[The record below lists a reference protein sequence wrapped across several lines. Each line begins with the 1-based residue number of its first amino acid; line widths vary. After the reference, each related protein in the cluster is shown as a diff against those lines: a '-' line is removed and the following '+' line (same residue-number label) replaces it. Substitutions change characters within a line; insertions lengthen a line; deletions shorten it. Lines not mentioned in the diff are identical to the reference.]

1 MRQEIAVGLRYVTG
15 HRWLRSIAAT
25 TGTSNFFGNVFGA
38 ILILYLTRERGLGPA
53 EIGFAFSI
61 GSLGVLLAALVTGRI
76 TRRLGVGR
84 TLVLMAIG
92 FSLSGLPVAFAPDT
106 VIFWAVALS
115 GFMGGFCG
123 VGWNINQ
130 VSLRQAITPPRMQ
143 GKMNAT
149 MRFIVWGTM
158 PIGAIIGG
166 ALGSVIGLQP
176 TIVIGAIGGLVAF
189 LPVTLSSVRHIVTMP
204 DQVDDGGVATA
215 SA

>member
-1 MRQEIAVGLRYVTG
+1 
-15 HRWLRSIAAT
+15 
-25 TGTSNFFGNVFGA
+25 
-38 ILILYLTRERGLGPA
+38 
-53 EIGFAFSI
+53 
-61 GSLGVLLAALVTGRI
+61 
-76 TRRLGVGR
+76 
-84 TLVLMAIG
+84 
-92 FSLSGLPVAFAPDT
+92 
-106 VIFWAVALS
+106 
-115 GFMGGFCG
+115 MGGFCG

>member
-1 MRQEIAVGLRYVTG
+1 
-15 HRWLRSIAAT
+15 
-25 TGTSNFFGNVFGA
+25 
-38 ILILYLTRERGLGPA
+38 
-53 EIGFAFSI
+53 
-61 GSLGVLLAALVTGRI
+61 
-76 TRRLGVGR
+76 
-84 TLVLMAIG
+84 MAIG
-92 FSLSGLPVAFAPDT
+92 FSLSGLPVAFAPDA

-204 DQVDDGGVATA
+204 DQVDDGGAATA
-215 SA
+215 TA